1 MITAYKNT
9 VSLTVELY
17 ISISKCLRLPTQ
29 WGLLLSQCDETVSCR
44 FMLFVAFSNIYA
56 LLLIIVILIKK
67 ICSRSSMS
75 CVVRLA
81 QQNEIQ
87 PVFIFIFLYDNHVV
101 LVCVIIRYIVSV
113 YEHIVCIFY
122 IIHVLLY
129 CGII

>member
-9 VSLTVELY
+9 VLLTVELY
-17 ISISKCLRLPTQ
+17 ISISKCLRLPTHR
-29 WGLLLSQCDETVSCR
+29 GLLLSQCDETVSCR